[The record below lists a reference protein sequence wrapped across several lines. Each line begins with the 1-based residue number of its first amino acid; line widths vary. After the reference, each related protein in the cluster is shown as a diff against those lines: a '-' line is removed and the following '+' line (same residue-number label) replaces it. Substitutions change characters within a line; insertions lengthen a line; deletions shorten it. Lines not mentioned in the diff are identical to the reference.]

1 MVDQYRIFRKYE
13 NILTKADFIFFLFS
27 HIHKKDLSVS
37 KYKKPPKSKKDEA
50 RQVVTRAS
58 LVT

>member
-13 NILTKADFIFFLFS
+13 NILTKTDFIFFLFS

-37 KYKKPPKSKKDEA
+37 KNKKTAKK
-50 RQVVTRAS
+50 QK
-58 LVT
+58 